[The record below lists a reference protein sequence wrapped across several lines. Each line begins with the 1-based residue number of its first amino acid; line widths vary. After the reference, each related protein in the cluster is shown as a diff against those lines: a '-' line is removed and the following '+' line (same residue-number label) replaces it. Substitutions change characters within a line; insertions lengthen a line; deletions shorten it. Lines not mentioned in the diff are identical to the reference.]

1 MGSGGGGEEGE
12 GGGAGE
18 EKAMNSLDS
27 LKHKCKN
34 LSDRHHLLNMKICPE
49 KTSRRKKRYL
59 PKSSLPHHSILIY
72 RIGTTSP
79 DKIKYRISVTNDV
92 SHPLIS

>member
-1 MGSGGGGEEGE
+1 MEPTWAAEAVGKEGKAA
-12 GGGAGE
+12 AGE

-59 PKSSLPHHSILIY
+59 VKSSLPHHSILIY
-72 RIGTTSP
+72 HIGT
-79 DKIKYRISVTNDV
+79 N
-92 SHPLIS
+92 